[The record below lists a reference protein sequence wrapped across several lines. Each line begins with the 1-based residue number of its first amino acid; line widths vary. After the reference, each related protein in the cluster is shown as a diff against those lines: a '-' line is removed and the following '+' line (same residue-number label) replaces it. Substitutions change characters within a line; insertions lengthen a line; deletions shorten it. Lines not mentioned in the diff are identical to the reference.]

1 MGKTRQALCCVH
13 DLIQR
18 GKIRNVLIL
27 CSPTIAK
34 TSWIPESDK
43 LYEASFRPRPISLI
57 QKSTDDRKKAIIIDC
72 ANMEQEPGQ
81 IKKFSPDEVK
91 SVKQLAHQSLHEQD
105 LLKIIEIAKQL
116 DQCPEEIVIFGIQP
130 KNIELDQTL
139 SLELTQKIDNYINLI
154 CAELN

>member
-1 MGKTRQALCCVH
+1 MTTKNKTIVVGLGNPLMSDEGIGVI
-13 DLIQR
+13 LINKLS
-18 GKIRNVLIL
+18 GL
-27 CSPTIAK
+27 
-34 TSWIPESDK
+34 SDK
-43 LYEASFRPRPISLI
+43 YPFVDFVDGGTGGMNLLYLFEGRE
-57 QKSTDDRKKAIIIDC
+57 KAVIIDC
-72 ANMEQEPGQ
+72 ANMEEEPGQ

-139 SLELTQKIDNYINLI
+139 SCELTQKIDDYINLI
-154 CAELN
+154 CDELN

>member
-1 MGKTRQALCCVH
+1 MTTRNKTIVVGLGNPLMSDEGIGV
-13 DLIQR
+13 
-18 GKIRNVLIL
+18 VLVNRL
-27 CSPTIAK
+27 S
-34 TSWIPESDK
+34 ELSDK
-43 LYEASFRPRPISLI
+43 YPFVDFVDGGTGGMNLLHLL
-57 QKSTDDRKKAIIIDC
+57 DDRKNAIIIDC